1 MFFEI
6 SELDLDKNEVN
17 VSKNIG
23 IICSGRIGKNYNNF
37 SKKIDKRYLI
47 DLLNNFMCDGD
58 YELELINRENID
70 SKITSEIYYFEIP
83 LKNIDNKILEYN
95 INTYPPENFI
105 SYKKISD
112 LPYSIRD
119 LSFSVTDINMLK
131 SLEETVINFRHEKLI
146 ETFVFD
152 YFVNK
157 KNQVI
162 KIGFRFIFQSSDE
175 TITDNEVDEI
185 MKIIINTTQ
194 NIDSVSIPG
203 LQNEVN

>member
-1 MFFEI
+1 
-6 SELDLDKNEVN
+6 
-17 VSKNIG
+17 
-23 IICSGRIGKNYNNF
+23 
-37 SKKIDKRYLI
+37 
-47 DLLNNFMCDGD
+47 MCDGD

>member
-1 MFFEI
+1 
-6 SELDLDKNEVN
+6 
-17 VSKNIG
+17 
-23 IICSGRIGKNYNNF
+23 
-37 SKKIDKRYLI
+37 
-47 DLLNNFMCDGD
+47 
-58 YELELINRENID
+58 
-70 SKITSEIYYFEIP
+70 
-83 LKNIDNKILEYN
+83 
-95 INTYPPENFI
+95 
-105 SYKKISD
+105 
-112 LPYSIRD
+112 
-119 LSFSVTDINMLK
+119 MLK